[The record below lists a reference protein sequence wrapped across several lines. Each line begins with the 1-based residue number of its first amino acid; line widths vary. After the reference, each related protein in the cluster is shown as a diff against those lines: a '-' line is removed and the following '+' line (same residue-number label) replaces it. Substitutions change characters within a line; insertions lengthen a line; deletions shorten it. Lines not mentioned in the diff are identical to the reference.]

1 MLKYIYRILILIA
14 VFAAALFYFSQ
25 NIREVVFDKNN
36 TTKMEN
42 VTFPLVTIKTG
53 DNTINQLHGY
63 SSSLNANTIREGITP
78 LNADQSFEILIN
90 EENYKIKKLNYELR
104 EKAGNSLVEQGSIS
118 VFDQIDKEKAA
129 KIKLNTKLTADKE
142 YAVKIALISSKSD
155 RIYYYLT
162 VKVID
167 QAFLSE
173 KLQFVMNFHN
183 ALKEKNTAREVLKYL
198 EPDPSSDNSSLSKV
212 NIHSSFDLISWGNL
226 KPVFLTEVIPTVKEI
241 YMDTALIELDYY
253 VSADISGANEYFRV
267 KEAYRVR
274 YTPQRMYLL
283 NYERN
288 MEALFDINLA
298 SVNKSELKLGITS
311 DNKVPYITTE
321 DKKKL
326 AFVRN
331 NELWFYNLEENK
343 ITNVFSFR
351 QDKPDYIRDL
361 YDQHGIQIMNL
372 DAEGNLYFMVYGYM
386 NRGEYEGRVGI
397 ILYQYIPSENRIEEL
412 VYIPVEEP
420 YQILKENLDDFAYVN
435 SKDVFFFHINNN
447 IYSYNLIT
455 KKLKTVAKD
464 IHKDRIVVLKDL
476 NSLVWQ
482 ENSDPKK
489 SKNINIMN
497 METEELHTINAKNG
511 YKILLM
517 GTVDSNVIYGFV
529 KEDNIITGRD
539 GKVICPLSS
548 LEIAD
553 VNKKILKQ
561 YKKSGY
567 YVSDVNVKD
576 NVIEL
581 SRVKKD
587 NGDFVSASKDYIMN
601 EVRGE
606 EQPVSVTKRVTT
618 KALTE
623 WYLSLPKDFTMNT
636 RPKVTKTV
644 NTVIAQDTTVRLPIE
659 EKTLTCF
666 YPYVAG
672 GIKGSYED
680 ASDAI
685 KIADEGTG
693 SVLDN
698 SQYMVWERGVKPTTS
713 VVSYFKD
720 LSGEAAA
727 GSSVEACIDLMLRSQ
742 GISVNG
748 SKLKTSGSSAF
759 KILTK
764 YSKYTPVN
772 LTGITLDEALYY
784 VAVGRPVIA
793 FTGHKNALLIYGYDS
808 FNIMVIDPVT
818 KTKRKMGIGDSAKL
832 FEKAGNIFISYLE

>member
-1 MLKYIYRILILIA
+1 MLKYIYRIIILLA

-25 NIREVVFDKNN
+25 NIREVVSDKNS
-36 TTKMEN
+36 TTQMEN

-63 SSSLNANTIREGITP
+63 SSSLNANTIRDGITP
-78 LNADQSFEILIN
+78 LSIDQSFIILIN
-90 EENYKIKKLNYELR
+90 EEDFKIKKLNYELR
-104 EKAGNSLVEQGSIS
+104 EKVGNGLVEQGSIS
-118 VFDQIDKEKAA
+118 VFDHVDKEKAA
-129 KIKLNTKLTADKE
+129 KIKLNTKLAADKE
-142 YAVKIALISSKSD
+142 YAVKISLISSKSD

-173 KLQFVMNFHN
+173 KLQFVMDFHN
-183 ALKEKNTAREVLKYL
+183 ALKAKNTAKELSKYL
-198 EPDPSSDNSSLSKV
+198 EPDPAADNTSLSYV

-226 KPVFLTEVIPTVKEI
+226 KPVYLTEAIPTVKEI
-241 YMDTALIELDYY
+241 YADTALIELDYY
-253 VSADISGANEYFRV
+253 ISADISRTKEYFRV

-288 MEALFDINLA
+288 MEAFFDINLA
-298 SVNKSELKLGITS
+298 SISKNELKLGITS

-351 QDKPDYIRDL
+351 QEKPDYLRDL
-361 YDQHGIQIMNL
+361 YDQHDIRIMNL

-420 YQILKENLDDFAYVN
+420 YQILKEKLDDFAYVN
-435 SKDVFFFHINNN
+435 SRDVFFFHMDNN

-455 KKLKTVAKD
+455 KKVKTVAKD
-464 IHKDRIVVLKDL
+464 VHKDRIVVLKDL
-476 NSLVWQ
+476 NHLVWQ
-482 ENSDPKK
+482 DNSDPKK

-497 METEELHTINAKNG
+497 METQELNTINAKSG
-511 YKILLM
+511 YNVILM
-517 GTVDSNVIYGFV
+517 GSVDSNVIYGFV
-529 KEDNIITGRD
+529 KEKNIITDRD
-539 GKVICPLSS
+539 GKVIYPLNS

-553 VNKKILKQ
+553 VNKKILKK
-561 YKKSGY
+561 YKKKGY
-567 YVSDVNVKD
+567 YISDVNVKD

-581 SRVKKD
+581 SRVKKK
-587 NGDFVSASKDYIMN
+587 NGDFVPASKDYIMN
-601 EVRGE
+601 EIRE
-606 EQPVSVTKRVTT
+606 EEKPVSATKRVTP

-623 WYLSLPKDFTMNT
+623 WYLSLPKGFTMNAL
-636 RPKVTKTV
+636 PKVTKTV
-644 NTVIAQDTTVRLPIE
+644 STVISEDTTVRLPIE
-659 EKTLTCF
+659 EQKPTYY

-672 GIKGSYED
+672 GIRGSYED
-680 ASDAI
+680 ACDAI
-685 KIADEGTG
+685 KIADENTG

-698 SQYMVWERGVKPTTS
+698 DQHMVWERGMKPATS
-713 VVSYFKD
+713 VISYFSN
-720 LSGEAAA
+720 LSGVTTA
-727 GSSVEACIDLMLRSQ
+727 GNTPETCIDLMLKYQ
-742 GISVNG
+742 GINVNR
-748 SKLKTSGSSAF
+748 SKLKTEGSSAF
-759 KILTK
+759 EILQK

-772 LTGITLDEALYY
+772 LTGITLDEAFYY
-784 VAVGRPVIA
+784 IAAGRPVIA
-793 FTGHKNALLIYGYDS
+793 FTGHKNAVLIYGYDS

-818 KTKRKMGIGDSAKL
+818 KTKKKMGIGDSTKL
-832 FEKAGNIFISYLE
+832 FEKAGNVFLSYLE